1 MYINGR
7 PAGLL
12 RAAMG
17 AFLLLAGGAAG
28 QTVPEPATLRATIN
42 QGRVSAGQSV
52 LTPDAALD
60 EAAQLAAQEGSTAA
74 QVQAFLA
81 ERRYVTLQIDVL
93 SGTGNASALAVALS
107 WQTDPAAR
115 HVLENADVEE
125 IGTAAAANPTAKGAN
140 DAFRWVAI
148 LAKPRRARK
157 GS

>member
-1 MYINGR
+1 MPMHGR
-7 PAGLL
+7 TPGPLPAGMF
-12 RAAMG
+12 A
-17 AFLLLAGGAAG
+17 LLLLTGSAAG
-28 QTVPEPATLRATIN
+28 QTVPEPSTLRATIN
-42 QGRVSAGQSV
+42 QGRISAGQSV

-81 ERRYVTLQIDVL
+81 ERRYVTLQIEL
-93 SGTGNASALAVALS
+93 LNGTGNASALAVALS

-115 HVLENADVEE
+115 RALEDADVEE
-125 IGTAAAANPTAKGAN
+125 IGTAAAANPAAKGAN

-148 LAKPRRARK
+148 LAKPRRASK

>member
-1 MYINGR
+1 MPMHGR
-7 PAGLL
+7 TPGPLPAGMF
-12 RAAMG
+12 A
-17 AFLLLAGGAAG
+17 LLLLTGSAAG
-28 QTVPEPATLRATIN
+28 QTVPEPSTLRATIN
-42 QGRVSAGQSV
+42 QGRISAGQSV

-81 ERRYVTLQIDVL
+81 ERRYVTLQIEVL
-93 SGTGNASALAVALS
+93 NGTGNASALAVALS

-115 HVLENADVEE
+115 RALEDADVEE
-125 IGTAAAANPTAKGAN
+125 IGTAAAANPAAKGAN

-148 LAKPRRARK
+148 LAKPRRASK